1 MKKLLLLFVSA
12 WIISSCYSQK
22 FSVSYS
28 EAVFNKPFSGKVY
41 LYLSKTKRNPRE
53 GMVILENFPCFA
65 LEVKDLQPG
74 KNILFDDRAISY
86 PVKLSDLERG
96 EYYVQAVWDRNLG
109 GRAIWSSPGNMY
121 SSAKK
126 TILTKDVNQI
136 TEIVCDKINPPEPE
150 FKESKYLKA
159 LKAPSALL
167 TAFHKKPVRVNAAVL
182 LPKEYYDN
190 PARKFPVVF
199 NVFGF
204 GGDYMELSGDS
215 ILRSQPM
222 DSLPCITVFLDG
234 NCPGGHSVYANSA
247 NNGPWGDALVKE
259 FIPLLE
265 KTYRCDG
272 ARLLKGHSS
281 GGWTVLWLQTQ
292 YPSVFTGCWSS
303 SPDPVDFGDFQHI
316 DLYAGDNFFYGSDST
331 LRNVATVAGFFSWAT
346 VKQAYQMEQ
355 VIDRGE
361 QMHSFDAVFGP
372 KGLDG
377 KPVPICNSL
386 TGELNAQAFENWKKY
401 DISLN
406 LRNNWERLRN
416 ELQNKIR
423 ISVGEQDN
431 FLLHSSVKK
440 MEKEMKKI
448 NAAIKFEYYP
458 GDHFT
463 VHTKEYHAAGNKF
476 LASRYLEWL
485 RKTKRAF

>member
-1 MKKLLLLFVSA
+1 
-12 WIISSCYSQK
+12 
-22 FSVSYS
+22 
-28 EAVFNKPFSGKVY
+28 
-41 LYLSKTKRNPRE
+41 
-53 GMVILENFPCFA
+53 
-65 LEVKDLQPG
+65 
-74 KNILFDDRAISY
+74 
-86 PVKLSDLERG
+86 
-96 EYYVQAVWDRNLG
+96 
-109 GRAIWSSPGNMY
+109 
-121 SSAKK
+121 
-126 TILTKDVNQI
+126 
-136 TEIVCDKINPPEPE
+136 
-150 FKESKYLKA
+150 
-159 LKAPSALL
+159 
-167 TAFHKKPVRVNAAVL
+167 
-182 LPKEYYDN
+182 
-190 PARKFPVVF
+190 
-199 NVFGF
+199 
-204 GGDYMELSGDS
+204 
-215 ILRSQPM
+215 
-222 DSLPCITVFLDG
+222 
-234 NCPGGHSVYANSA
+234 
-247 NNGPWGDALVKE
+247 
-259 FIPLLE
+259 
-265 KTYRCDG
+265 
-272 ARLLKGHSS
+272 
-281 GGWTVLWLQTQ
+281 
-292 YPSVFTGCWSS
+292 
-303 SPDPVDFGDFQHI
+303 
-316 DLYAGDNFFYGSDST
+316 
-331 LRNVATVAGFFSWAT
+331 
-346 VKQAYQMEQ
+346 MEQ